1 MTPKIKTF
9 LAQNHSAPNGLA
21 TPFLVIDV
29 DRVEENYLSLK
40 TQMPSADI
48 YYAVKANPEAP
59 VLSRLVGLGSHFDA
73 ASVPEIEDCIAA
85 GAVAANI
92 SYGNT
97 IKKADDIARA
107 FSLGVDVYAFDS
119 DGELDKLAARAPGS
133 KVYCRILTENVGADW
148 PLSRKF
154 GCELD
159 MAVQLMERA
168 RDLGLV
174 PHGISFHVGSQQTDP
189 AQWDVAISRTAMVF
203 SDLKDRGIELKMI
216 NLGGGYPVRYSE
228 DIPAFDVFA
237 RAIQA
242 SLTKH
247 FGNAIPELMIEPG
260 RAIAATAGVLQS
272 EVVLISKKRLDAD
285 RRWVYLDVGMFG
297 GLAETMGEAIKYA
310 IKTPHDGTPEGPV
323 AIAGPTCDGADILY
337 EETPYTLPLA
347 LASGDRVH
355 IEAAGAY
362 TATYS
367 AVNFNG
373 FAPLATHCI

>member
-1 MTPKIKTF
+1 MTAKIETF
-9 LAQNHSAPNGLA
+9 LADNRLA

-29 DRVEENYLSLK
+29 DRVEENYQILK
-40 TQMPSADI
+40 THMPSADI
-48 YYAVKANPEAP
+48 YYAVKANPAAP
-59 VLSRLVGLGSHFDA
+59 VLERLVDLGSGFDA
-73 ASVPEIEDCIAA
+73 ASVPEIEECMAA
-85 GAVAANI
+85 GARAADI

-97 IKKADDIARA
+97 IKKAADIARA
-107 FSLGVDVYAFDS
+107 FELGVNMYAFDS
-119 DGELDKLAARAPGS
+119 DGELDKLAECAPGS
-133 KVYCRILTENVGADW
+133 KVYCRILTENAGADW

-168 RDLGLV
+168 QDLGLE

-189 AQWDVAISRTAMVF
+189 EQWDVAIGRTAMVF
-203 SDLKDRGIELKMI
+203 SDLRARGIELKMV
-216 NLGGGYPVRYSE
+216 NLGGGYPVRYRDDVPE
-228 DIPAFDVFA
+228 FDVFA

-242 SLTKH
+242 SLAKH
-247 FGNAIPELMIEPG
+247 FGNAIPDLMIEPG
-260 RAIAATAGVLQS
+260 RAIAATAGVLQA
-272 EVVLISKKRLDAD
+272 EVVLVSKKRLDAE

-310 IKTPHDGTPEGPV
+310 FKTPHDGGPVGPV

-337 EETPYTLPLA
+337 EETPYVLPLA
-347 LASGDRVH
+347 LKAGDRVR

-373 FAPLATHCI
+373 FAPLETHCI